1 MYLVEIETYDGHD
14 YDTWFEECE
23 DIEEATKYIV
33 KTIADGDKFRNIY
46 EAKEVEVDITKEMI
60 NAEKHRRLE
69 VREAK
74 KKKDKIKSQLAEK
87 ATYRRL
93 KKKYEEK

>member
-33 KTIADGDKFRNIY
+33 KTIADDDKFVNIY

-69 VREAK
+69 VIEAK